1 MAGGAETSTS
11 QRGTPS
17 LYLPRTPGRQASM
30 LPRKFHAA
38 RLHGAMTEHA
48 YRSPRRVFNG
58 SFAPNIAVLLMV
70 AESRKRSFG
79 PHVGSTAAKAF
90 FRSGVDAAHVSF
102 AQTPAIRRRLG
113 ERAKST
119 EVV

>member
-70 AESRKRSFG
+70 AEFS
-79 PHVGSTAAKAF
+79 KAVI
-90 FRSGVDAAHVSF
+90 RATRRIDCREGVLSV
-102 AQTPAIRRRLG
+102 RC
-113 ERAKST
+113 
-119 EVV
+119 